1 MGRWFLLVA
10 FGSYL
15 CESPDTSHQSTKHK
29 LLEEGAEGVQS
40 FDIVLTP
47 LNATDQEVPPEDP
60 APSAS
65 KVRRDEATGDF
76 VVADVSGLRLSVR
89 WRLDNRGYDVASSE
103 FTLSACSLCDM
114 QVAMCHIA
122 LWTPRLNRC

>member
-1 MGRWFLLVA
+1 MTERSKPELRA
-10 FGSYL
+10 
-15 CESPDTSHQSTKHK
+15 
-29 LLEEGAEGVQS
+29 QS

-65 KVRRDEATGDF
+65 KVRRDDATGDF

-103 FTLSACSLCDM
+103 SALIACSVCDM
-114 QVAMCHIA
+114 PRRHAPRRLVAFSTDS
-122 LWTPRLNRC
+122 LQLDRTG